1 MQCSLEIKMNRK
13 KQLRGGLHR
22 YATGGDIVGVNKRN
36 TMIPAPQ
43 SQKVPEK
50 DARGEVGSKEWYE
63 NYGSGPEHLFL
74 GDRTLPTVGPFAQ
87 QSGLPPPPNT
97 QQGSSLGDYIP
108 LLGMGAVVGK
118 DLWDWYKNREGA
130 SISPELAKQIESGA
144 MDTSATNEWIMNDL
158 TSRGERMPM
167 PFMYEDGTVG
177 YIGGDENFW
186 TNKNQF
192 WDDMDA
198 AAMDT
203 SNIDAWNQQ
212 QLDEYGKNME
222 MPTLDIDPTLMQRL
236 GQGAGG
242 AFDLYAGSQQGGLE
256 GAANMISG
264 AGDLYGSVAGN
275 NAFSSGA
282 GRVGGGLAGVA
293 DVYSGI
299 QQGGVKGYTQAASGA
314 LQTANSLG
322 YNTGA
327 GALGMAGKA
336 IPLVG
341 AAISAYGA
349 YESAKVG
356 DKKGA
361 VSQGAAAGAAI
372 GSVVPVIGT
381 AVGAVIGAAVGL
393 IGASL
398 GDKQQASEMAYGAHK
413 KLDPKESI
421 RGWSE
426 DQVGGA
432 VFETI
437 KSHTKSGNI
446 NKFKD
451 VAEMYTAMGI
461 TKDAHKN
468 YKTVQ
473 SKMDEFIK
481 GTIETAIGMGA
492 LPNDPTALRQL
503 DGQQFFYKV
512 VTPALAE
519 KFKETTGQESTGW
532 NVDRSGG
539 DSMMHN
545 LFADWTDYIF
555 ANWGKEK
562 PKNTVQPVIGGG
574 GGGGRRVLEK
584 RQGGLARFNEGG
596 MVPQRG
602 GGLSMATA
610 PRRPSIDDPS
620 SYYRYGANS
629 SQQRSPMQGS
639 VPQPPQP
646 PQERPPMPQTR
657 QPGQVPAR
665 PLPPMMQKAMGGLS
679 AAFSSGGPRRLVR
692 GPGTGRSDDIPAVLS
707 DGEYVMDAETVAL
720 LGDGST
726 DEGARRLDELRKKLR
741 MHKGKQLSRGQF
753 SSAAKNPEEYL

>member
-1 MQCSLEIKMNRK
+1 MSRK

-22 YATGGDIVGVNKRN
+22 YATGGETVGVNKRN

-43 SQKVPEK
+43 SQKVPET
-50 DARGEVGSKEWYE
+50 DARGKVGSKEWYE
-63 NYGSGPEHLFL
+63 NYGAGPEHLFL

-97 QQGSSLGDYIP
+97 KQGSSIGDYIP

-118 DLWDWYKNREGA
+118 DLWDWYKNKEGA

-144 MDTSATNEWIMNDL
+144 MDTTKTNEWIMNDL

-177 YIGGDENFW
+177 YIGGDEDFW
-186 TNKNQF
+186 SNKNQF

-203 SNIDAWNQQ
+203 SDIDAWNQK

-222 MPTLDIDPTLMQRL
+222 MPTLELDPTLMERL

-242 AFDLYAGSQQGGLE
+242 AFDLYMGSQQGGLE

-293 DVYSGI
+293 DMYSGI
-299 QQGGVKGYTQAASGA
+299 QQGGVEGYTQAASGA

-322 YNTGA
+322 YNTA
-327 GALGMAGKA
+327 SGALGVAGKA

-341 AAISAYGA
+341 AALSAYGA

-381 AVGAVIGAAVGL
+381 AVGAVIGAVVGL

-413 KLDPKESI
+413 KLDPKDSI
-421 RGWSE
+421 RGWTE

-446 NKFKD
+446 KKFKD
-451 VAEMYTAMGI
+451 VSEMYTAMGI

-468 YKTVQ
+468 YTNVQ
-473 SKMDEFIK
+473 DKMGEFIK

-492 LPNDPTALRQL
+492 LPSDPAQLRQL

-512 VTPALAE
+512 VTPAMAE
-519 KFKETTGQESTGW
+519 KFKEVTGQQSQGW
-532 NVDRSGG
+532 TQDRSGG

-562 PKNTVQPVIGGG
+562 PKNTVQPVINPGGPRLNG
-574 GGGGRRVLEK
+574 GRVLER
-584 RQGGLARFNEGG
+584 RQGGLARLNEGG
-596 MVPQRG
+596 MAPQR
-602 GGLSMATA
+602 GGLSMAMA
-610 PRRPSIDDPS
+610 PRRPSINDSS
-620 SYYRYGANS
+620 SYYRYGAKPG
-629 SQQRSPMQGS
+629 QRPPPQGGM
-639 VPQPPQP
+639 PGGMPGQPPQMP
-646 PQERPPMPQTR
+646 PQRPPMPMGGA
-657 QPGQVPAR
+657 PGGMPAR
-665 PLPPMMQKAMGGLS
+665 PMPPMMQKALGGL
-679 AAFSSGGPRRLVR
+679 AMYGFSSGGPQRLVR